1 MGCGREG
8 RIVMVILHLLQI
20 KLSFH
25 NIGEAEPPKAPLGEF
40 QRESTEHPRPQIE
53 EK

>member
-8 RIVMVILHLLQI
+8 WIVIVILHLLQI
-20 KLSFH
+20 KLSLH

-40 QRESTEHPRPQIE
+40 QRESAEHPQPQIE